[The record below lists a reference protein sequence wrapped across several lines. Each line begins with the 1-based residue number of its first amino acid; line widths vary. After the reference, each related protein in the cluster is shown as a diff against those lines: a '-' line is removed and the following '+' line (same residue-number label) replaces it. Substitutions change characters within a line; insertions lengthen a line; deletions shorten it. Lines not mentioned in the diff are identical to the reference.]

1 MVSCNCKGNCAQS
14 DLEMYKIHKS
24 KKSFLDKKKCR
35 RTIYLA
41 SEGKVRF
48 GWALYIERTYYVLI
62 RENMA
67 NFL

>member
-1 MVSCNCKGNCAQS
+1 MVFCNCKGNCAQS

-48 GWALYIERTYYVLI
+48 G
-62 RENMA
+62 
-67 NFL
+67 

>member
-1 MVSCNCKGNCAQS
+1 MVFCNCKGNCAQS

-41 SEGKVRF
+41 S
-48 GWALYIERTYYVLI
+48 ALKKKLDSARPFTLRGRT
-62 RENMA
+62 M
-67 NFL
+67 F